1 MNFTTI
7 KQFFFGR
14 NTWRTQQLVGLIA
27 LFLTALT
34 NGAFLQHAKQ
44 VYYPQNVGFVVALM
58 VILFALNYV
67 LLSLLSIRHTV
78 KIVGAVI
85 LVLSAV
91 VAYHMDTFDVVID
104 KVMLQN
110 VAETQTREVRDLL
123 TLKFALYTV
132 LLGILPA
139 WWLLRQKVERT
150 SVLRGFW
157 SKLKGMILALVVVAV
172 VVGVFNK
179 DMASFVREHKAVR
192 FYTNPLTYLYSAGQF
207 VASRFVDHSTHV
219 AEIGTDAK
227 IPAEDKD
234 LDLVILIVGETA
246 RADHWSLNGY
256 PKLTNP
262 LLSKEPNLVSFSNMS
277 SCGTST
283 AVSVPCMF
291 TNFGREGYSQKKFN
305 STENA
310 LDALKRAGVEILWR
324 DNNSSS
330 KGVADRVTYED
341 YQTPKTNTIC
351 EGGKDGECRD
361 EGMLVGL
368 QDYINSRPNKD
379 ILIVLHTM
387 GSHGPAY
394 YKRYPRQFEHFTPT
408 CQDNQLEKCSQ
419 ESISNAFDNTI
430 VYSDYV
436 IAKTIELLKANQ
448 DKYDTSMIYMSDH
461 GESLGENGV
470 YLHGMPYAIAP
481 KAQKNPAAAIWVGPK
496 GFHGVAVDKLKPFAD
511 KPLSHD
517 NLFHTL
523 LGSFEVQS
531 EVYKPELDIFYMAG
545 ARGY

>member
-7 KQFFFGR
+7 KQFFLGR

-78 KIVGAVI
+78 KVVGAVI

-262 LLSKEPNLVSFSNMS
+262 LLSK
-277 SCGTST
+277 
-283 AVSVPCMF
+283 
-291 TNFGREGYSQKKFN
+291 
-305 STENA
+305 
-310 LDALKRAGVEILWR
+310 
-324 DNNSSS
+324 
-330 KGVADRVTYED
+330 
-341 YQTPKTNTIC
+341 
-351 EGGKDGECRD
+351 
-361 EGMLVGL
+361 
-368 QDYINSRPNKD
+368 
-379 ILIVLHTM
+379 
-387 GSHGPAY
+387 
-394 YKRYPRQFEHFTPT
+394 
-408 CQDNQLEKCSQ
+408 
-419 ESISNAFDNTI
+419 
-430 VYSDYV
+430 
-436 IAKTIELLKANQ
+436 
-448 DKYDTSMIYMSDH
+448 
-461 GESLGENGV
+461 
-470 YLHGMPYAIAP
+470 
-481 KAQKNPAAAIWVGPK
+481 
-496 GFHGVAVDKLKPFAD
+496 
-511 KPLSHD
+511 
-517 NLFHTL
+517 
-523 LGSFEVQS
+523 
-531 EVYKPELDIFYMAG
+531 
-545 ARGY
+545 

>member
-1 MNFTTI
+1 MISNLSLTKI
-7 KQFFFGR
+7 KQFFTQR
-14 NTWRTQQLVGLIA
+14 NTWTVQSLAGLVA
-27 LFLTALT
+27 LFLSVFT
-34 NGAFLQHAKQ
+34 NWAFLQHAKQ
-44 VYYPQNVGFVVALM
+44 VYYPQNIGFIIALM
-58 VILFALNYV
+58 VILFALNY
-67 LLSLLSIRHTV
+67 LLVSLISTRYTV
-78 KIVGAVI
+78 KWLGALI

-110 VAETQTREVRDLL
+110 VAETQTREVRDLV
-123 TLKFALYTV
+123 TFKFAGYV
-132 LLGILPA
+132 LLLGVLPA

-150 SVLRGFW
+150 GLMRGVW
-157 SKLKGMILALVVVAV
+157 SKLKGIGIGLLVIGLM
-172 VVGVFNK
+172 VGIFNK

-207 VASRFVDHSTHV
+207 IASRFADHTTHV
-219 AEIGTDAK
+219 AAIGADAK
-227 IPAEDKD
+227 VPANDKEF
-234 LDLVILIVGETA
+234 DLVILLVGETA

-262 LLSKEPNLVSFSNMS
+262 LLSKEPNLVSFTNIS

-291 TNFGREGYSQKKFN
+291 TNFGRDGYSQKKFN

-310 LDALKRAGVEILWR
+310 LDVLKRAGVEVLWR

-330 KGVADRVTYED
+330 KGVADRVTYQD
-341 YQTPKTNTIC
+341 YQTSKLNTVC
-351 EGGKDGECRD
+351 DAEECRD

-368 QDYINSRPNKD
+368 QEYINTHPKKD

-394 YKRYPRQFEHFTPT
+394 YKRYPKQFEHFTPT

-419 ESISNAFDNTI
+419 DSISNAFDNTI

-436 IAKTIELLKANQ
+436 ITKTIELLKANQ
-448 DKYDTSMIYMSDH
+448 DKYETSMIYMSDH

-481 KAQKNPAAAIWVGPK
+481 KAQKNPATAIWVGK
-496 GFHGVAVDKLKPFAD
+496 GFHGVTVDKLKPFANEA
-511 KPLSHD
+511 LSHD

-531 EVYKPELDIFYMAG
+531 EVYKPQLDIFHMAG
-545 ARGY
+545 GHGS

>member
-7 KQFFFGR
+7 KHFFIGR

-34 NGAFLQHAKQ
+34 NWAFLQHVKQ

-58 VILFALNYV
+58 VILFALNYL
-67 LLSLLSIRHTV
+67 LLSLLSTRHIV

-123 TLKFALYTV
+123 TLKFALYTL

-150 SVLRGFW
+150 GWIRGTW
-157 SKLKGMILALVVVAV
+157 SKLKGMGVALILIAAAI
-172 VVGVFNK
+172 GIFNK

-207 VASRFVDHSTHV
+207 VARRFGDHSTHV
-219 AEIGTDAK
+219 AAIGLDAN

-234 LDLVILIVGETA
+234 FDLMILIVGETA

-256 PKLTNP
+256 PKQTNP

-291 TNFGREGYSQKKFN
+291 TNFGRDGYSQKKFN

-310 LDALKRAGVEILWR
+310 LDVLKRAGVEILWR

-341 YQTPKTNTIC
+341 YQTPKTNTVC
-351 EGGKDGECRD
+351 DVECRD

-394 YKRYPRQFEHFTPT
+394 YKRYPKQFEHFTPT

-448 DKYDTSMIYMSDH
+448 DKYDTTMIYMSDH

-481 KAQKNPAAAIWVGPK
+481 KAQKNPAAAIWVGR
-496 GFHGVAVDKLKPFAD
+496 GFHGVTVDKLKPFAAQE
-511 KPLSHD
+511 LSHD

-523 LGSFEVQS
+523 LGSFEIQS
-531 EVYKPELDIFYMAG
+531 EVYQPQLDIFHMAG
-545 ARGY
+545 AKGY

>member
-1 MNFTTI
+1 MISNLSLTNI
-7 KQFFFGR
+7 KQLFIQR
-14 NTWRTQQLVGLIA
+14 NTWTVQSLAGLVA
-27 LFLTALT
+27 LFLSVFT
-34 NGAFLQHAKQ
+34 NWAFLQHAKQ
-44 VYYPQNVGFVVALM
+44 VYYPQNIGFVIALM
-58 VILFALNYV
+58 VMLFALNY
-67 LLSLLSIRHTV
+67 LLVSLISTRYTV
-78 KIVGAVI
+78 KLLGALI
-85 LVLSAV
+85 LILSAV

-123 TLKFALYTV
+123 TFKFVGYVL

-139 WWLLRQKVERT
+139 WWLLRQKVQRT
-150 SVLRGFW
+150 GLMRGFW
-157 SKLKGMILALVVVAV
+157 SKLKGLGIALLVIGLM
-172 VVGVFNK
+172 VGIFNK

-207 VASRFVDHSTHV
+207 IASRFADHTTHV
-219 AEIGTDAK
+219 AAIGADAK
-227 IPAEDKD
+227 VPANDKEF
-234 LDLVILIVGETA
+234 DLVILLVGETA

-262 LLSKEPNLVSFSNMS
+262 LLSKEPNLVSFTNIS

-291 TNFGREGYSQKKFN
+291 TNFGRDGYSQKKFN

-310 LDALKRAGVEILWR
+310 LDVLKRAGVEVLWR

-330 KGVADRVTYED
+330 KGVADRVTYQD
-341 YQTPKTNTIC
+341 YQTSKLNTVC
-351 EGGKDGECRD
+351 DAEECRD

-368 QDYINSRPNKD
+368 QEYINTHPKKD

-394 YKRYPRQFEHFTPT
+394 YKRYPKQFEHFTPT
-408 CQDNQLEKCSQ
+408 CQNNQLEKCSQ
-419 ESISNAFDNTI
+419 DSISNAFDNTI

-481 KAQKNPAAAIWVGPK
+481 KVQKNPATAIWVGK
-496 GFHGVAVDKLKPFAD
+496 GFHGVTVDKLKPFAD
-511 KPLSHD
+511 QPLSHD

-523 LGSFEVQS
+523 LGSFEIQS
-531 EVYKPELDIFYMAG
+531 EVYKPELDIFHMAG

>member
-7 KQFFFGR
+7 KHFFIGR

-34 NGAFLQHAKQ
+34 NWAFLQHVKQ

-58 VILFALNYV
+58 VILFALNYL
-67 LLSLLSIRHTV
+67 LLSLLSTRHIV

-123 TLKFALYTV
+123 TLKFALYTL

-150 SVLRGFW
+150 GWIRGTW
-157 SKLKGMILALVVVAV
+157 SKLKGMGVALILIAAAI
-172 VVGVFNK
+172 GIFNK

-207 VASRFVDHSTHV
+207 VASRFGDHSTHV
-219 AEIGTDAK
+219 AAIGSDAK

-234 LDLVILIVGETA
+234 FDLMILIVGETA

-256 PKLTNP
+256 PKQTNP

-291 TNFGREGYSQKKFN
+291 TNFGRDGYSQKKFN

-310 LDALKRAGVEILWR
+310 LDVLKRAGVEILWR

-341 YQTPKTNTIC
+341 YQTPKTNTVC
-351 EGGKDGECRD
+351 DVECRD

-394 YKRYPRQFEHFTPT
+394 YKRYPKQFEHFTPT

-448 DKYDTSMIYMSDH
+448 DKYDTTMIYMSDH

-481 KAQKNPAAAIWVGPK
+481 KAQKNPAAAIWVGQK
-496 GFHGVAVDKLKPFAD
+496 GFHGVATDKLKPFAD
-511 KPLSHD
+511 QPLSHD

-531 EVYKPELDIFYMAG
+531 EVYKPELDIFHMAG

>member
-1 MNFTTI
+1 MIFSRI
-7 KQFFFGR
+7 KPFFIGR
-14 NTWRTQQLVGLIA
+14 QTWRTQALVGLLT
-27 LFLTALT
+27 LFLTLLT
-34 NGAFLQHAKQ
+34 NLAFVQHVKQ
-44 VYYPQNVGFVVALM
+44 VYYPQNIGFFVALM
-58 VILFALNYV
+58 VILFALNYL
-67 LLSLLSIRHTV
+67 LLSLLSTRHTV
-78 KIVGAVI
+78 KIIGAVI
-85 LVLSAV
+85 LLLSAV

-110 VAETQTREVRDLL
+110 VAETQTNEVRDLL
-123 TLKFALYTV
+123 TVKFALYV
-132 LLGILPA
+132 VILGVLPA

-150 SVLRGFW
+150 RWISDLW
-157 SKLKGMILALVVVAV
+157 SKLKGMGLALLVIAAAV
-172 VVGVFNK
+172 GIFNK

-207 VASRFVDHSTHV
+207 VASRFTDHSTHV
-219 AEIGTDAK
+219 AAIGTDAK
-227 IPAEDKD
+227 ISVEDKD
-234 LDLVILIVGETA
+234 FDLVVLIVGETA

-291 TNFGREGYSQKKFN
+291 THLGRDGYSQKKFN
-305 STENA
+305 STENV
-310 LDALKRAGVEILWR
+310 LDVLKRAGVEVLWR

-330 KGVADRVTYED
+330 KGVADRVTYQD
-341 YQTPKTNTIC
+341 YQTAKTNTVC
-351 EGGKDGECRD
+351 DAEECRD

-368 QDYINSRPNKD
+368 QDYINNHPKKD
-379 ILIVLHTM
+379 LLIVLHTM

-394 YKRYPRQFEHFTPT
+394 YKRYPKQFEHFTPT

-436 IAKTIELLKANQ
+436 IAKTIDLLKSNQAN
-448 DKYDTSMIYMSDH
+448 YDTTMIYMSDH

-481 KAQKNPAAAIWVGPK
+481 KAQKNPATAIWVGPK
-496 GFHGVAVDKLKPFAD
+496 GFHGVVADKLKPFAAQA
-511 KPLSHD
+511 LSHD

-531 EVYKPELDIFYMAG
+531 EVYKPELDIFRMAG
-545 ARGY
+545 AHGY

>member
-7 KQFFFGR
+7 KHFFIGR

-34 NGAFLQHAKQ
+34 NWAFLQHVKQ
-44 VYYPQNVGFVVALM
+44 VYYPQNVGFVAALM
-58 VILFALNYV
+58 VILFALNYL
-67 LLSLLSIRHTV
+67 LLSLLSTRHIV

-123 TLKFALYTV
+123 TLKFALYTL

-150 SVLRGFW
+150 GWIRGTW
-157 SKLKGMILALVVVAV
+157 SKLKGMGVALILIAAAI
-172 VVGVFNK
+172 GIFNK

-207 VASRFVDHSTHV
+207 VASRFGDHSTHV
-219 AEIGTDAK
+219 AAIGSDAK

-234 LDLVILIVGETA
+234 FDLMILIVGETA

-256 PKLTNP
+256 PKQTNP
-262 LLSKEPNLVSFSNMS
+262 LLSKEPNLVSFSNIS

-291 TNFGREGYSQKKFN
+291 TNFSREGYSQKKFN

-310 LDALKRAGVEILWR
+310 LDVLKRAGVEILWR

-341 YQTPKTNTIC
+341 YQTPKTNTVC
-351 EGGKDGECRD
+351 DVECRD

-368 QDYINSRPNKD
+368 QEYISSRPNKD

-394 YKRYPRQFEHFTPT
+394 YKRYPKQFEHFTPT

-448 DKYDTSMIYMSDH
+448 DKYDTTMIYMSDH

-481 KAQKNPAAAIWVGPK
+481 KAQKNPAAAIWVGR
-496 GFHGVAVDKLKPFAD
+496 GFHGVTVDKLKPFAAQE
-511 KPLSHD
+511 LSHD

-523 LGSFEVQS
+523 LGSFEIQS
-531 EVYKPELDIFYMAG
+531 EVYQPQLDIFHMAG
-545 ARGY
+545 AKGY

>member
-7 KQFFFGR
+7 KHFFIGR

-34 NGAFLQHAKQ
+34 NWAFLQHVKQ

-58 VILFALNYV
+58 VILFALNYL
-67 LLSLLSIRHTV
+67 LLSLLSTRHIV

-123 TLKFALYTV
+123 TLKFALYTL

-150 SVLRGFW
+150 GWIRGTW
-157 SKLKGMILALVVVAV
+157 SKLKGMGVALILIAAAI
-172 VVGVFNK
+172 GIFNK

-207 VASRFVDHSTHV
+207 VASRFGDHSTHV
-219 AEIGTDAK
+219 AAIGLDAN

-234 LDLVILIVGETA
+234 FDLMILIVGETA

-256 PKLTNP
+256 PKQTNP

-291 TNFGREGYSQKKFN
+291 TNFGRDGYSQKKFN

-310 LDALKRAGVEILWR
+310 LDVLKRAGVEILWR

-341 YQTPKTNTIC
+341 YQTPKTNTVC
-351 EGGKDGECRD
+351 DVECRD

-368 QDYINSRPNKD
+368 QEYISSRPNKD

-394 YKRYPRQFEHFTPT
+394 YKRYPKQFEHFTPT

-448 DKYDTSMIYMSDH
+448 DKYDTTMIYMSDH

-481 KAQKNPAAAIWVGPK
+481 KAQKNPAAAIWVGR
-496 GFHGVAVDKLKPFAD
+496 GFHGVTVDKLKPFAAQE
-511 KPLSHD
+511 LSHD

-523 LGSFEVQS
+523 LGSFEIQS
-531 EVYKPELDIFYMAG
+531 EVYQPQLDIFHMAG
-545 ARGY
+545 AKGY

>member
-1 MNFTTI
+1 M
-7 KQFFFGR
+7 K
-14 NTWRTQQLVGLIA
+14 V
-27 LFLTALT
+27 
-34 NGAFLQHAKQ
+34 
-44 VYYPQNVGFVVALM
+44 
-58 VILFALNYV
+58 
-67 LLSLLSIRHTV
+67 
-78 KIVGAVI
+78 VGAVI

-310 LDALKRAGVEILWR
+310 LDVLKRAGVEILWR

-394 YKRYPRQFEHFTPT
+394 YKRYPKQFEHFTPT

>member
-1 MNFTTI
+1 MNFFNI
-7 KQFFFGR
+7 KQFFLGR
-14 NTWRTQQLVGLIA
+14 GPWRTQQLVGLLA
-27 LFLTALT
+27 LFLTAFT
-34 NGAFLQHAKQ
+34 NWAFVQHVKQ
-44 VYYPQNVGFVVALM
+44 VYYPQNVGFVLALM
-58 VILFALNYV
+58 VILFALNYL
-67 LLSLLSIRHTV
+67 LLSLFSTRHTV

-85 LVLSAV
+85 VVLSAI

-110 VAETQTREVRDLL
+110 VAETQTSEVRDLL
-123 TLKFALYTV
+123 TAKFALYV
-132 LLGILPA
+132 LLLGVLPA

-150 SVLRGFW
+150 GLMTGLW
-157 SKLKGMILALVVVAV
+157 SKLKGMGVTLLLVAV
-172 VVGVFNK
+172 AVGIFNK

-207 VASRFVDHSTHV
+207 VAGRFTDHSTQIT
-219 AEIGTDAK
+219 AIGTDAK
-227 IPAEDKD
+227 ISAEDKNRD
-234 LDLVILIVGETA
+234 LMILIVGETA

-256 PKLTNP
+256 AKETNP
-262 LLSKEPNLVSFSNMS
+262 LLSKEPNLVSFSNLS

-291 TNFGREGYSQKKFN
+291 TNFGRDGYSQKKFN

-310 LDALKRAGVEILWR
+310 LDVLKRAGVEVLWR

-330 KGVADRVTYED
+330 KGVADRVLYQD
-341 YQTPKTNTIC
+341 YQTAKTNTVC
-351 EGGKDGECRD
+351 DGEECRD

-368 QDYINSRPNKD
+368 QEYINSHPNKD

-394 YKRYPRQFEHFTPT
+394 YKRYPKQFEKFTPT

-436 IAKTIELLKANQ
+436 IAKAIELLKAN
-448 DKYDTSMIYMSDH
+448 DKNYESALIYMSDH

-481 KAQKNPAAAIWVGPK
+481 KAQKNPAMAVWIGSR
-496 GFHGVAVDKLKPFAD
+496 FHGVTAEKLKGLAQEPI
-511 KPLSHD
+511 SHD

-523 LGSFEVQS
+523 LGSFEIESQT
-531 EVYKPELDIFYMAG
+531 YKPELDLFQRAG
-545 ARGY
+545 ANKD

>member
-7 KQFFFGR
+7 KHFFIGR

-34 NGAFLQHAKQ
+34 NWAFLQHVKQ

-58 VILFALNYV
+58 VILFALNYL
-67 LLSLLSIRHTV
+67 LLSLLSTRHIV

-123 TLKFALYTV
+123 TLKFALYTL

-150 SVLRGFW
+150 GWIRGTW
-157 SKLKGMILALVVVAV
+157 SKLKGMGVALILIAAAI
-172 VVGVFNK
+172 GIFNK

-207 VASRFVDHSTHV
+207 VASRFGDHSTHV
-219 AEIGTDAK
+219 AAIGSDAK

-234 LDLVILIVGETA
+234 FDLMILIVGETA

-256 PKLTNP
+256 PKQTNP

-291 TNFGREGYSQKKFN
+291 TNFGRDGYSQKKFN

-310 LDALKRAGVEILWR
+310 LDVLKRAGVEILWR

-330 KGVADRVTYED
+330 KGVVDRVTYED
-341 YQTPKTNTIC
+341 YQTPKTNTVC
-351 EGGKDGECRD
+351 DVECRD

-394 YKRYPRQFEHFTPT
+394 YKRYP
-408 CQDNQLEKCSQ
+408 K
-419 ESISNAFDNTI
+419 
-430 VYSDYV
+430 
-436 IAKTIELLKANQ
+436 
-448 DKYDTSMIYMSDH
+448 
-461 GESLGENGV
+461 
-470 YLHGMPYAIAP
+470 
-481 KAQKNPAAAIWVGPK
+481 
-496 GFHGVAVDKLKPFAD
+496 
-511 KPLSHD
+511 
-517 NLFHTL
+517 
-523 LGSFEVQS
+523 
-531 EVYKPELDIFYMAG
+531 
-545 ARGY
+545 

>member
-1 MNFTTI
+1 MSFAAIYRFFT
-7 KQFFFGR
+7 QGQV
-14 NTWRTQQLVGLIA
+14 WSTQRLVGLIA
-27 LFLTALT
+27 LFLTLLT
-34 NGAFLQHAKQ
+34 NWAFFQHVKQ
-44 VYYPQNVGFVVALM
+44 VYYPQNMSFVVALM
-58 VILFALNYV
+58 VILFALNYL
-67 LLSLLSIRHTV
+67 LLSLLSTRHTV
-78 KIVGAVI
+78 KIVGAVL

-110 VAETQTREVRDLL
+110 VAETQTNEVRDLL
-123 TLKFALYTV
+123 TFKFAGYVL

-150 SVLRGFW
+150 GVLRAFW
-157 SKLKGMILALVVVAV
+157 SKLKGMGIALMVVAAA
-172 VVGVFNK
+172 VGVFNK

-207 VASRFVDHSTHV
+207 VASRFTDHSTHV
-219 AEIGTDAK
+219 AAIGTDAK

-234 LDLVILIVGETA
+234 FDLMVLIVGETA

-256 PKLTNP
+256 PKETNP
-262 LLSKEPNLVSFSNMS
+262 LLSKEPNLVSFSDVS

-291 TNFGREGYSQKKFN
+291 SNFGRENYSQKKFN

-310 LDALKRAGVEILWR
+310 LDVLKRAGVEVLWR

-330 KGVADRVTYED
+330 KGVADRVTYQD
-341 YQTPKTNTIC
+341 FQTPKTNTVC
-351 EGGKDGECRD
+351 NPECRD

-368 QDYINSRPNKD
+368 QEFINSHPKKD

-394 YKRYPRQFEHFTPT
+394 YKRYPKEFEKFTPT

-430 VYSDYV
+430 LYSDYV

-448 DKYDTSMIYMSDH
+448 NNYDTSMIYMSDH

-481 KAQKNPAAAIWVGPK
+481 KAQKNPAVAIWVGSK
-496 GFHGVAVDKLKPFAD
+496 GFHGVAVDKLKPFAAQ
-511 KPLSHD
+511 PLSHD

-531 EVYKPELDIFYMAG
+531 EVYKPELDIFHMAG